1 MAGVPARHCRLAR
14 LIGHRGAPWL
24 RPENSLAGFER
35 AAALG
40 YRWVELDVQ
49 ASRDGRAFV
58 HHDYE
63 VGPAGGQ
70 LLADMDAAALRAVR
84 LDEAG
89 TAMPELEDV
98 LRLARRLDLGLVVE
112 IKSLEGRERRD
123 ADAALAA
130 LAAGRPAGCVVAS
143 FQPAVL
149 ERVRAAAPEL
159 PLALNAMRLASQ
171 APAGAANIHFAASS
185 AERGAV
191 GRMLDA
197 GYGLYAFTVNE
208 RARVEELLAMG
219 VHGVFTDDHS
229 LLASMA
235 P

>member
-24 RPENSLAGFER
+24 CPENSLAGFER

-63 VGPAGGQ
+63 IAAAGGR
-70 LLADMDAAALRAVR
+70 LLADMDAAELREVR

-89 TAMPELEDV
+89 TPLPELEEV
-98 LRLARRLDLGLVVE
+98 LVLARRLELGLVVE
-112 IKSLEGRERRD
+112 IKSREGRERRD
-123 ADAALAA
+123 ADATLAA
-130 LAAGRPAGCVVAS
+130 LAAGRPANCMVAS
-143 FQPAVL
+143 FQPAAL
-149 ERVRAAAPEL
+149 EHVHAAAPEL
-159 PLALNAMRLASQ
+159 PLALNVMRLAAQ
-171 APAGAANIHFAASS
+171 APPEVANIHFAAAS

-191 GRMLDA
+191 GRLRDA

-208 RARVEELLAMG
+208 RARVAELLAMG
-219 VHGVFTDDHS
+219 AHGVFTDDHA
-229 LLASMA
+229 LLAETA

>member
-58 HHDYE
+58 HHDFE
-63 VGPAGGQ
+63 VRQAGGQ
-70 LLADMDAAALRAVR
+70 LLADMDAAALRAVK

-89 TAMPELEDV
+89 AALPELADV
-98 LRLARRLDLGLVVE
+98 LRLARRLELGLVVE
-112 IKSLEGRERRD
+112 VKSREGRERRD

-130 LAAGRPAGCVVAS
+130 LAADRPPACMVAS

-149 ERVRAAAPEL
+149 EIVRAAAPEL
-159 PLALNAMRLASQ
+159 PLALNAMRLAAQ
-171 APAGAANIHFAASS
+171 APAGVANIHFAAAS

-191 GRMLDA
+191 GRMRDA

-208 RARVEELLAMG
+208 PARAAELLAMG
-219 VHGVFTDDHS
+219 VHGVFTDNHA
-229 LLASMA
+229 LLEELR